1 MFEPRNSHSFD
12 HELHGGSTMRMQVHF
27 VNEMTLPVTIQTW
40 ELPPGG
46 SEGMHAHEPGAGAL
60 EEFYLVLEG
69 VARMQVGAEIHE
81 LCAGDSVL
89 AQVGVNHDITNVGT
103 ELLRVLVVW
112 GPQGEVDFSAYGSVV
127 AAKATKGQPSRR
139 TSPGPTPCTDRK
151 ARLKASV
158 EP

>member
-1 MFEPRNSHSFD
+1 MLEPRNSHRFD
-12 HELHGGSTMRMQVHF
+12 HELHGAITRRKQVHF

>member
-127 AAKATKGQPSRR
+127 AAKATKGSAVPAHL
-139 TSPGPTPCTDRK
+139 TWADT
-151 ARLKASV
+151 V
-158 EP
+158 H